1 MSEIVGSYIV
11 PVHPH
16 PLLVPGQN
24 EGWTKLRSA
33 FDLARDRIAASE
45 ADLLIIYSTTWP
57 SIIGHQIQA
66 DPNPVWNL
74 VDHDFHDLGT
84 MEYDFKIDS
93 DFAAAWNECNKER
106 GLQSRT
112 INYHG
117 FPIDVGSVVAN
128 KLLNPDNRIPAVM
141 VSSNVYAN
149 RAETTVLAK
158 ACKDAL
164 KKTGKKAVAVCA
176 MSLSN
181 RMFTDFVQPED
192 DRIHSLK
199 DDEWNK
205 KVLEFLGD
213 GRLEDVAQ
221 LSRTIQNQ
229 IRVKKVV
236 AFKPMWW
243 LSAMNDNRN
252 NLTGEVLAYE
262 ALHGAGGAVVHLDP
276 ASNGSGDKEYDED
289 DVEIFGGERNVLD
302 QDTED
307 ENPVVKNPENSG
319 HGPKLWDATTNEGS
333 VNSTSAPKP
342 VGAYPH
348 ARQVGNLL
356 YLSGVGPR
364 QPGDNS
370 IPGGPIHDK
379 DGNPLDYDIKAQ
391 THAVVNNVKRILE
404 EAGLSMANVV
414 DVTSFLVD
422 MDRDFK
428 GYNEVWADTF
438 GKFGPCRTTLQ
449 ITALTTPTAGEMK
462 VIAELE

>member
-1 MSEIVGSYIV
+1 MKV
-11 PVHPH
+11 
-16 PLLVPGQN
+16 GQN
-24 EGWTKLRSA
+24 CALPSI
-33 FDLARDRIAASE
+33 LARDRIAASE

-93 DFAAAWNECNKER
+93 DFAAVWNECNKRR

-128 KLLNPDNRIPAVM
+128 KLLNPDNRTSGNGFLKCVCKQSRNY
-141 VSSNVYAN
+141 SSCKGMQGCSKENWQKSSGSMCNV
-149 RAETTVLAK
+149 
-158 ACKDAL
+158 
-164 KKTGKKAVAVCA
+164 
-176 MSLSN
+176 LSN

-276 ASNGSGDKEYDED
+276 TSNGSGDKEYDED

-302 QDTED
+302 KTL
-307 ENPVVKNPENSG
+307 KM
-319 HGPKLWDATTNEGS
+319 KT
-333 VNSTSAPKP
+333 
-342 VGAYPH
+342 
-348 ARQVGNLL
+348 
-356 YLSGVGPR
+356 
-364 QPGDNS
+364 
-370 IPGGPIHDK
+370 
-379 DGNPLDYDIKAQ
+379 PL
-391 THAVVNNVKRILE
+391 
-404 EAGLSMANVV
+404 
-414 DVTSFLVD
+414 
-422 MDRDFK
+422 
-428 GYNEVWADTF
+428 
-438 GKFGPCRTTLQ
+438 
-449 ITALTTPTAGEMK
+449 
-462 VIAELE
+462 